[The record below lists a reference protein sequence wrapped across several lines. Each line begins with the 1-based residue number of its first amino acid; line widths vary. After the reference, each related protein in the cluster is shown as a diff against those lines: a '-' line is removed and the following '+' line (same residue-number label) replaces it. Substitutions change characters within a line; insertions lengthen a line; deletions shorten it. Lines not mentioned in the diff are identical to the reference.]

1 MNAVAIPQAV
11 GDWSLRGVDADQVFA
26 SQQLSDTAMTAAVRV
41 TTRFDPAFPGWQ
53 LYRRV
58 VAGTNLFDRQ
68 LEDWATSTAWM
79 LATAHKVRGREYV
92 KASSRR
98 HDWVAQAGLDALD
111 HVVCGRYAAGLGE
124 RADAFGVSPKTYQR
138 IRDPMAACMSIGLET
153 FATELRGEY
162 FRTRKRDYL
171 DSNGIEPISGAMMG
185 VRGTHFTG
193 LDDPFSGI
201 GNGCLIRTP
210 APNPDTL

>member
-1 MNAVAIPQAV
+1 MNAIPQAV

-41 TTRFDPAFPGWQ
+41 TARFDPSFPGWQ
-53 LYRRV
+53 LYRRI
-58 VAGTNLFDRQ
+58 VAGTNLFDRE
-68 LEDWATSTAWM
+68 LERWATSTAWM

-98 HDWVAQAGLDALD
+98 PDWVAQAGRDALD
-111 HVVCGRYAAGLGE
+111 YVVCGRYASGLVD

-171 DSNGIEPISGAMMG
+171 ESNGTEPVSYGTLK
-185 VRGTHFTG
+185 VRGPCFAGDEST
-193 LDDPFSGI
+193 L
-201 GNGCLIRTP
+201 GNGCFQREP
-210 APNPDTL
+210 APDSDTL

>member
-1 MNAVAIPQAV
+1 MNAVTIPQAV

-41 TTRFDPAFPGWQ
+41 TARFDPSFPGWQ

-58 VAGTNLFDRQ
+58 VAGTDLFDRE
-68 LEDWATSTAWM
+68 LEDWAISTAWM
-79 LATAHKVRGREYV
+79 LATAHKVKGREYI

-98 HDWVAQAGLDALD
+98 VDWVSCAGLDALGY
-111 HVVCGRYAAGLGE
+111 VIFGRYKAGLAE
-124 RADAFGVSPKTYQR
+124 CADQFKVSPKTYQR

-171 DSNGIEPISGAMMG
+171 DSNGTEPLSPVRINWGKG
-185 VRGTHFTG
+185 VEV
-193 LDDPFSGI
+193 DI
-201 GNGCLIRTP
+201 AGNGCYRVSP
-210 APNPDTL
+210 APNPDQV

>member
-1 MNAVAIPQAV
+1 MNAAAIPQAV

-41 TTRFDPAFPGWQ
+41 TAKFDPSFPGWQ

-58 VAGTNLFDRQ
+58 VAGTDLFNRE
-68 LEDWATSTAWM
+68 LEDWAASTAWM
-79 LATAHKVRGREYV
+79 LATAHKVKGREYV

-98 HDWVAQAGLDALD
+98 PDWVAQAGLDALD

-138 IRDPMAACMSIGLET
+138 IRDPMAACMSIGLEM

-171 DSNGIEPISGAMMG
+171 DDNGIEPSPV
-185 VRGTHFTG
+185 VRMNPGSP
-193 LDDPFSGI
+193 LNVPDLV
-201 GNGCLIRTP
+201 GNGCFIANPTG
-210 APNPDTL
+210 NPDYL

>member
-41 TTRFDPAFPGWQ
+41 TAKFDPSFPGWQ

-58 VAGTNLFDRQ
+58 VAGTDLFNRE
-68 LEDWATSTAWM
+68 LEDWAVSTAWM
-79 LATAHKVRGREYV
+79 LATAHKVKGREYV

-98 HDWVAQAGLDALD
+98 PDWVAQAGLDALD
-111 HVVCGRYAAGLGE
+111 HVVCGRYAAGLGD

-138 IRDPMAACMSIGLET
+138 IRDPMAACMSIGLEM

-171 DSNGIEPISGAMMG
+171 DSNGIEPLSYGTLK
-185 VRGTHFTG
+185 VRGSC
-193 LDDPFSGI
+193 FSGDEASL
-201 GNGCLIRTP
+201 GDGCFQREQSP
-210 APNPDTL
+210 DSDTL